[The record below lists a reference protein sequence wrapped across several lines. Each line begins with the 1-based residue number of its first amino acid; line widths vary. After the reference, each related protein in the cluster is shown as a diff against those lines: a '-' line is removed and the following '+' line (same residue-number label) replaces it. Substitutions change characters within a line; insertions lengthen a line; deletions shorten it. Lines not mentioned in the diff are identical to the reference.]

1 MQTTPLGA
9 VPPRQLRTSYIAR
22 CVDARERTKWMS
34 ALAFSMLLVRAART
48 HAIRH
53 VRDAAIHGAQPAQGA
68 AISPFITLACSQ
80 APAPAPVTAR
90 EASEWAFWS
99 VNRYTLVY
107 ITGAVL
113 TAVVILVTH
122 FFFLEYPNEC
132 VSLGILC
139 LRSQEMC
146 ARRGIPRARSQQGE
160 RRGCQE
166 RGRPGACDRG
176 GAVAPNAGRRPGSV
190 PAGSGVLCAA
200 LLHGRRV
207 AGASLA
213 RAPGQSATLG
223 SPSESHCDDRRA

>member
-1 MQTTPLGA
+1 
-9 VPPRQLRTSYIAR
+9 
-22 CVDARERTKWMS
+22 MS

-132 VSLGILC
+132 VSLGIPPASA
-139 LRSQEMC
+139 RKKC
-146 ARRGIPRARSQQGE
+146 AR
-160 RRGCQE
+160 
-166 RGRPGACDRG
+166 DK
-176 GAVAPNAGRRPGSV
+176 
-190 PAGSGVLCAA
+190 
-200 LLHGRRV
+200 
-207 AGASLA
+207 ASLA
-213 RAPGQSATLG
+213 RARSKANGAGAKSAGDLALAIAEERWRRMPDDDRAAYRRVQAYFALLFCMDGVSQARRYHGRLDSVPLSAHHPTLTAKTAGHDERQHLPDSGRCAWLG
-223 SPSESHCDDRRA
+223 SQRV